1 MAGEHLGLFDV
12 FVKWTRREQEQKTRL
27 PLAEQLKKAQRNAAP
42 PSVSAPKKKQEH
54 AL

>member
-12 FVKWTRREQEQKTRL
+12 FVKWARREQEQKSRL
-27 PLAEQLKKAQRNAAP
+27 PLAEQLKKAQRHVAPAA
-42 PSVSAPKKKQEH
+42 SAPKKKQEQ